1 MVVVDGVMEFGV
13 LDVAAAAVVEPI
25 AFFFTNN
32 HPNIGD
38 ALNCSVLTRHQ
49 Q

>member
-25 AFFFTNN
+25 AFFLLT
-32 HPNIGD
+32 II
-38 ALNCSVLTRHQ
+38 LISVMP
-49 Q
+49 